1 MEDRKEIKRGE
12 LLKKKIQQK
21 QTRKRKIPI
30 FENDT
35 FEVLHQEE

>member
-1 MEDRKEIKRGE
+1 MEDRKGKKGKI
-12 LLKKKIQQK
+12 LKKKFNK
-21 QTRKRKIPI
+21 KKRGTEKLPI